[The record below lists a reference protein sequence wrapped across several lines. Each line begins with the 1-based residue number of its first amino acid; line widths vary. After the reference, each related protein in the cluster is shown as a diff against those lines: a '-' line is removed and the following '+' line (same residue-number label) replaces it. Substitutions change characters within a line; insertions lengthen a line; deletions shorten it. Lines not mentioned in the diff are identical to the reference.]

1 MTRRGA
7 GLPDLNTVAELV
19 RLPAVLTVPGDVLLG
34 AAASGWPG
42 GGARAVGVSLGSSL
56 QYLAG
61 MALNDY
67 ADRETDAAE
76 RPGRPLPSGRVQP
89 GFALGLGA
97 LLSAAGIAAAVLAGG
112 PSARRRALALAGTVW
127 AYDLALKGTPVGPPA
142 MATARFLNVL
152 SGAGTRAR
160 PALPAA
166 AIVGAHTLAVTLVS
180 LGEARGGSRWPG
192 RGALAGAAAVSAA
205 AGSLAARR
213 SRTTPVRRAAA
224 AGLLAAY
231 ASSIAGV
238 ASQATREPTPAN
250 VQRVVGAGILGLLPL
265 QAALLVA
272 SDGAEAAVAVASAWP
287 VARRL
292 SRRKSVT

>member
-1 MTRRGA
+1 MTRRA
-7 GLPDLNTVAELV
+7 GLPDLGTVAELV

-42 GGARAVGVSLGSSL
+42 GGARAVGISLGSSL

-67 ADRETDAAE
+67 ADREADAVE

-97 LLSAAGIAAAVLAGG
+97 SLSAAGVAAAGLAGG

-127 AYDLALKGTPVGPPA
+127 AYDLALKGTPAGPPA

-152 SGAGTRAR
+152 SGAGTRAG

-166 AIVGAHTLAVTLVS
+166 TIVGAHTLAVTLVS
-180 LGEARGGSRWPG
+180 RGEARGGSRWPG

-205 AGSLAARR
+205 AGSFAARR
-213 SRTTPVRRAAA
+213 SRATPFRRAAA
-224 AGLLAAY
+224 AGLLGGVRGEHRRRGEQRGARADVRERPAHRRRGDPRHAA
-231 ASSIAGV
+231 AAG
-238 ASQATREPTPAN
+238 R
-250 VQRVVGAGILGLLPL
+250 
-265 QAALLVA
+265 AARRLRR
-272 SDGAEAAVAVASAWP
+272 SGGGVAVAGAWP

-292 SRRKSVT
+292 SRRRAVT

>member
-1 MTRRGA
+1 MRH
-7 GLPDLNTVAELV
+7 
-19 RLPAVLTVPGDVLLG
+19 
-34 AAASGWPG
+34 AAARWP
-42 GGARAVGVSLGSSL
+42 
-56 QYLAG
+56 
-61 MALNDY
+61 
-67 ADRETDAAE
+67 
-76 RPGRPLPSGRVQP
+76 
-89 GFALGLGA
+89 
-97 LLSAAGIAAAVLAGG
+97 
-112 PSARRRALALAGTVW
+112 LAGTVW
-127 AYDLALKGTPVGPPA
+127 AYDLVLKGTPAGPPA
-142 MATARFLNVL
+142 MATARLLNVL

-180 LGEARGGSRWPG
+180 LGETRDGSRWPG

-205 AGSLAARR
+205 AGSFAARR
-213 SRTTPVRRAAA
+213 SRTTPFRRAAA

-231 ASSIAGV
+231 ASSIAGA
-238 ASQATREPTPAN
+238 ASNATREPTSAN

-272 SDGAEAAVAVASAWP
+272 SDGAEAAVAVAGAWP